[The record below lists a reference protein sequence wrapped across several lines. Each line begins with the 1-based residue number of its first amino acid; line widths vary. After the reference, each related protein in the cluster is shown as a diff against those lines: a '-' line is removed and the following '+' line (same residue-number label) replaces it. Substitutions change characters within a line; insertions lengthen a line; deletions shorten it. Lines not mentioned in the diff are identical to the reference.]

1 MSKQHLQKI
10 IHSCLANLRALLFV
24 GFGIGSINAET
35 LLKIDPNQP
44 QQEFQGIGCGAI
56 FYEAHITS
64 LATTN
69 KQSEQS
75 ALYDAMCRDVRT
87 NFLQLMIRHNH
98 EPVNDNAEP
107 QIPDFDLKNFAYT
120 DHTIAI
126 YKAARER
133 NPQIHF
139 HATLYTPPAWMKTNG
154 AETAGGKSHATI
166 KPGAEIELTEFCWAF
181 LARMQKAGYNVEYL
195 SIAN

>member
-44 QQEFQGIGCGAI
+44 QQEFQGMGCGAI

-107 QIPDFDLKNFAYT
+107 QIPDFDLKTSPTPITPSPFTKPHVN
-120 DHTIAI
+120 AI
-126 YKAARER
+126 HKF
-133 NPQIHF
+133 IF
-139 HATLYTPPAWMKTNG
+139 TP
-154 AETAGGKSHATI
+154 H
-166 KPGAEIELTEFCWAF
+166 
-181 LARMQKAGYNVEYL
+181 
-195 SIAN
+195 SILRPHG